1 MSGEYLIRMGRSFS
15 WHDHT
20 GQILSGRA
28 PECVLN
34 LTFHVIFCEGML
46 TNIYSKVDHI
56 WIWRLINK
64 AGRMGQNV
72 NMSNCIRI
80 PSLSGKSWFCTDS
93 GHITLIFAQCDHTI
107 RPPIPFMN
115 WWFFVYNLNL
125 LGTVAELLWQM
136 CFLCISSTIAK
147 LKQNKNEDESCPNH
161 SSFQNYFQ

>member
-1 MSGEYLIRMGRSFS
+1 MYYGTITLGKFGAER
-15 WHDHT
+15 
-20 GQILSGRA
+20 
-28 PECVLN
+28 VLN
-34 LTFHVIFCEGML
+34 TFWTWLFTSCFLKECWQTFTPKWNTFESGDLLT
-46 TNIYSKVDHI
+46 
-56 WIWRLINK
+56 RLENGARFK
-64 AGRMGQNV
+64 HEQLWKNTVTCG
-72 NMSNCIRI
+72 
-80 PSLSGKSWFCTDS
+80 FCTDS